1 MHRPRRGT
9 LTVSHG
15 YAHALVLIV
24 VFLGLLAAFLF
35 AAAAALQQ
43 HAARRA
49 ALQPHDAPELS
60 GRPVFRPLFDLL
72 SRLVRNR
79 MWLLGWVTNL
89 AGFFVQAAALHLGSV
104 ALVQPLLVTQLLFAM
119 PMATAW
125 SGRWPGTLDWVGGGA
140 ITGALVVFL
149 AVREVAPLEGQADR
163 SKVIAAALATIAAV
177 VVLVVLSRGL
187 RPVPR
192 ATLLSVAAGLCFAM
206 TAVFM
211 KLTASDLL
219 DRGVPATARD
229 WPGYALAAS
238 TLTGLLLEQGAFAT
252 GSLSTAVAAMTIT
265 NPLASYAIGV
275 LAFNVTPPTSVAALA
290 ALAGSGLLLIVGVVT
305 LSRSPSVRPDTGM
318 ENERVYSAGTATSE
332 SW

>member
-1 MHRPRRGT
+1 
-9 LTVSHG
+9 VSDSGG
-15 YAHALVLIV
+15 YARSSVLLV

-35 AAAAALQQ
+35 AGAAALQQ
-43 HAARRA
+43 HAARRD
-49 ALQPHDAPELS
+49 ALDRRHEPEMS
-60 GRPVFRPLFDLL
+60 GKPVVRPLFGLI

-79 MWLLGWVTNL
+79 MWLLGWLTNL

-104 ALVQPLLVTQLLFAM
+104 ALVQPLLVTQLLFAL

-125 SGRWPGTLDWVGGGA
+125 SRRWPGALDWFGGGA

-149 AVREVAPLEGQADR
+149 AVRGVAPLEGQADR
-163 SKVIAAALATIAAV
+163 AKVLGAALAAAAAV
-177 VVLVVLSRGL
+177 AVLVVLSRGM
-187 RPVPR
+187 RAIPR
-192 ATLLSVAAGLCFAM
+192 ATMLSVAAGLCFAM

-211 KLTASDLL
+211 KLTAADLL
-219 DRGVPATARD
+219 GPGVPATARD
-229 WPGYALAAS
+229 WPGYALALS

-275 LAFNVTPPTSVAALA
+275 LAFDVTPPTSVAALA
-290 ALAGSGLLLIVGVVT
+290 ALAGSGLLLIVGVVA

-318 ENERVYSAGTATSE
+318 ETERVYSSGTATSE